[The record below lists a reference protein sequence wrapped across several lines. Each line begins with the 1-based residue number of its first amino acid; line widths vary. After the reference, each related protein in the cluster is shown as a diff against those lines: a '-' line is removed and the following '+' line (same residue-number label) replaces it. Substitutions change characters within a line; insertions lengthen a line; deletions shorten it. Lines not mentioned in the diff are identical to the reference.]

1 MTQEDFGQK
10 VGVMKSRIYVI
21 ENGKSKPSDRLVR
34 RIAGVC
40 NVSYEWLIR
49 GVGEMAMVYDVD
61 EEMIAWLEENPDVIV
76 EIRNRMR

>member
-1 MTQEDFGQK
+1 M
-10 VGVMKSRIYVI
+10 
-21 ENGKSKPSDRLVR
+21 R

>member
-1 MTQEDFGQK
+1 M
-10 VGVMKSRIYVI
+10 
-21 ENGKSKPSDRLVR
+21 
-34 RIAGVC
+34 
-40 NVSYEWLIR
+40 SYEWLIR